1 MAKEKLTLAADPL
14 HKPLIAWWCDEIYP
28 KKYNVSYMFNFGK
41 EGALLKKA
49 LQWFRGE
56 YKDDTEQVFKESVNR
71 FLSDKD
77 SYLDTNHHPFSL
89 FLSKPHKW
97 AGKAKPKYSNTF
109 KEAEEPHHIKRA
121 RIEAKWSE
129 VNHEEF
135 IQKVVDAAQE
145 NPIQYFRG
153 YLQTEGILKH
163 NNDELWR
170 KTSKALA
177 ELVGVKRA
185 KEMWQKRSPLV
196 GGLK

>member
-14 HKPLIAWWCDEIYP
+14 HKPLTAWWCDDVYP

-56 YKDDTEQVFKESVNR
+56 YKDDSEQAFKLAANK
-71 FLSDKD
+71 FLSDQD
-77 SYLDTNHHPFSL
+77 SYLCNNHHPFSL

-97 AGKAKPKYSNTF
+97 AGKIKSKQKYV
-109 KEAEEPHHIKRA
+109 EAEEPHHVVRS
-121 RIEAKWSE
+121 RIAANWEG
-129 VNHEEF
+129 VDHEKF
-135 IQKVVDAAQE
+135 IGKVINAAQE

-153 YLQTEGILKH
+153 YLQTEGLLKH
-163 NNDELWR
+163 NNEELWR

-196 GGLK
+196 GAIR